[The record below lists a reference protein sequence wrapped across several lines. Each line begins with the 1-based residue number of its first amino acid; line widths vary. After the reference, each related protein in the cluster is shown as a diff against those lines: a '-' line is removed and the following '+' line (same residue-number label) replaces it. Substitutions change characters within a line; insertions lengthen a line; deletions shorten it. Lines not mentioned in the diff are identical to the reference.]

1 MRPTLSIICF
11 TVLSGAGYGI
21 WLVLG
26 FALAFIWPSC
36 DAPFVNPTGGT
47 TAACGYPSL
56 RNHLFVAGFLL
67 VTTGLLFSLGHLG
80 KPLRAWR
87 ALSQW
92 RSSWLSREGVAALL
106 TYLPALAVVAA
117 PMIQE
122 WQSRRFPP
130 GTSYAPWVTDGTF
143 HAIGVLL
150 ALTCIATVYC
160 TANIYSSLKPIRA
173 WRNRFVTPAYLLLAL
188 HTGLLSTWALSAI
201 PNALVELDAARLRE
215 IDAMLIALVLT
226 SIGLL
231 ALKSF
236 YWRGIDTAPR
246 SGPGHATGLESLG
259 EVRVFEAPHT
269 EENYLTHE
277 MGFVLARK
285 HARKLRLV
293 ALLGAFVAPALLAL
307 LAFAFPIAYAPAAV
321 LALLVGMLGV
331 FVERWLFFAEARHA
345 VVAYYGR

>member
-26 FALAFIWPSC
+26 LALALVWPAC
-36 DAPFVNPTGGT
+36 DAPFVNPSGGT
-47 TAACGYPSL
+47 STVCWYPPL
-56 RNHLFVAGFLL
+56 REHLFVAGFVL
-67 VTTGLLFSLGHLG
+67 VTAGLLFSLGHLG

-117 PMIQE
+117 PRIQE
-122 WQSRRFPP
+122 WQGRRFPP
-130 GTSYAPWVTDGTF
+130 GTGYTPWVTDETMSL
-143 HAIGVLL
+143 IGVVL
-150 ALTCIATVYC
+150 ALMCVATVCC

-173 WRNRFVTPAYLLLAL
+173 WHNRFVTPAYLLLAL
-188 HTGLLSTWALSAI
+188 HTGLLWTWVLSAL
-201 PNALVELDAARLRE
+201 PNALVEIDAARSRE
-215 IDAMLIALVLT
+215 IDAMLIALALT
-226 SIGLL
+226 SLGLL

-236 YWRGIDTAPR
+236 YWRDVDAGSR
-246 SGPGHATGLESLG
+246 SGTGRATGLESLG
-259 EVRVFEAPHT
+259 EVRAFEAPHT

-285 HARKLRLV
+285 HARKLRLITL
-293 ALLGAFVAPALLAL
+293 AGAFVAPGLLAL
-307 LAFAFPIAYAPAAV
+307 LALAFPTARAAAAW
-321 LALLVGMLGV
+321 LALVSGMLGV

-345 VVAYYGR
+345 VIAYYGR